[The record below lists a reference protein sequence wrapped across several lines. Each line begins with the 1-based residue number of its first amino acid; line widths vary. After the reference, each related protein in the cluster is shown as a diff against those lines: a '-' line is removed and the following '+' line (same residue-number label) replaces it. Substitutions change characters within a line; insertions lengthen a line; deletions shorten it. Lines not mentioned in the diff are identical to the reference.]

1 MEARFH
7 RGGFSVANIRRA
19 KLDPKFRSLYPEL
32 PAGQWIP
39 AWQAT
44 TRRAERVW
52 RQEGAEALI
61 YSRLLAEEHFR
72 FQGGDPRPAGWCVI
86 PERLTDP
93 TQAEL
98 PEG

>member
-1 MEARFH
+1 MA
-7 RGGFSVANIRRA
+7 GIRRTR
-19 KLDPKFRSLYPEL
+19 LNPKFASLYPEL

-52 RQEGAEALI
+52 GQDGPEAVI
-61 YSRLLAEEHFR
+61 HSRLLSDEHFDFR
-72 FQGGDPRPAGWCVI
+72 GGKPRPSGWYVM
-86 PERLTDP
+86 PERVSDP
-93 TQAEL
+93 TKAEL